1 MSHVFSSP
9 PPYQRVCRRSSHSSV
24 TSQWHIW
31 QEASVCVCVRERGLN
46 VLPSTD
52 LWILTF
58 YTPVKPHLE
67 VAPLVFSPLQ
77 PLDLSPPPL
86 PPVSISHLLILL
98 YWVTQI
104 SESPRGRVTH
114 PLTFLPLELSKT
126 LLGCLGEDFQPPLT
140 PPTRERL
147 KQRPGE
153 GVQFSESKRACYR
166 GKLISI

>member
-77 PLDLSPPPL
+77 PLDLPPP
-86 PPVSISHLLILL
+86 
-98 YWVTQI
+98 
-104 SESPRGRVTH
+104 PRFHFSSSDT
-114 PLTFLPLELSKT
+114 T
-126 LLGCLGEDFQPPLT
+126 LLGHPDFRVTERTCYSPSDFSTSWTEQNSAGLPWRRLPAAAHAPPLASGWNKDL
-140 PPTRERL
+140 EKVFNL
-147 KQRPGE
+147 AK
-153 GVQFSESKRACYR
+153 VSEHVTEESW
-166 GKLISI
+166 